1 MESILRFEAM
11 DTLCGRQALD
21 MAVFDSAGASLF
33 LTKAHSEKTK
43 RKLQNKLRD
52 LEMGKVGHRWTRD
65 CIEFKAA
72 LEKLRD
78 RKVVRCVR
86 MMVG

>member
-1 MESILRFEAM
+1 MSMLR
-11 DTLCGRQALD
+11 GGQALD

-33 LTKAHSEKTK
+33 LTKAHSERTK
-43 RKLQNKLRD
+43 KNLQNKLRD
-52 LEMGKVGHRWTRD
+52 LEMGKVERRWTRD

-78 RKVVRCVR
+78 RKVVRCELQ
-86 MMVG
+86 